1 MICNGAGIFT
11 ERARFLMTQRPSDRN
26 RAGAMSLTIL
36 IAPSGLKECLSA
48 SDTAD
53 AMASGVRRAW
63 PTARILKTPIVDG
76 GEGFTSALVQ
86 ATYGTLESVTVTGPT
101 GAAADAHIGFLG
113 RKPVRTAVIEIAA
126 AAGLGLVPADR
137 RDPALTTSFGVGE
150 LVRAALD
157 RGAERI
163 IVGCGDS
170 GVNDG
175 GAGMIQAL
183 GARLLDSRGREVGR
197 GGAPLAAI
205 ARIDLDA
212 LDPRLSRVR
221 IDAAVNPHNA
231 LLGAHGVTRTYGP
244 QKGANP
250 GQIVVL
256 EQALSNYAA
265 HLEAATGVDVAALA
279 GAGASGGIGAGLAA
293 VCGATL
299 HPRYDIVM
307 PFTHFDRLLSE
318 ADLVLTAEGRLD
330 GQTPYGKVPAEVG
343 RRARALGIP
352 VIALAGCIGEGAELN
367 LAHGISAYEGINARP
382 IPLAE
387 AMAQA
392 RCLLAEA
399 AARVVLGRGPDLLIR
414 KAPLAPSLAALPRC
428 A

>member
-1 MICNGAGIFT
+1 
-11 ERARFLMTQRPSDRN
+11 
-26 RAGAMSLTIL
+26 MSLTTL

-53 AMASGVRRAW
+53 AMAAGVRRAW
-63 PTARILKTPIVDG
+63 PAARILKTPIADG
-76 GEGFTSALVQ
+76 GEGFTNALVQ
-86 ATYGTLESVTVTGPT
+86 ATNGTLESVTITGPT
-101 GAAADAHIGFLG
+101 GAAVAAHIGFLG
-113 RKPVRTAVIEIAA
+113 REPARTAVIEIAA

-137 RDPALTTSFGVGE
+137 RDPASTTSFGVGE
-150 LVRAALD
+150 LIRAVLD

-183 GARLLDSRGREVGR
+183 GARLLDGHGREVGR
-197 GGAPLAAI
+197 GGAALAEI
-205 ARIDLDA
+205 ARIDLTA

-221 IDAAVNPHNA
+221 MDAAVNPHNA
-231 LLGAHGVTRTYGP
+231 LLGVRGVTRIYGP
-244 QKGANP
+244 QKGAKP
-250 GQIVVL
+250 DQIFAL
-256 EQALSNYAA
+256 EGALTNYAA
-265 HLEAATGVDVAALA
+265 HLEAATGVDAANLS

-293 VCGATL
+293 VCGARL
-299 HPRYDIVM
+299 CPRYDIVM
-307 PFTHFDRLLSE
+307 RFTHFDRLLPE

-343 RRARALGIP
+343 RRARALDIP
-352 VIALAGCIGEGAELN
+352 VIALAGSLGEGAELN
-367 LAHGISAYEGINARP
+367 LAHGISAYEAINTRP
-382 IPLAE
+382 MPLVE

-392 RCLLAEA
+392 QSLLAEA
-399 AARVVLGRGPDLLIR
+399 AARVVLTRGRDLLAR
-414 KAPLAPSLAALPRC
+414 KAPLTTSLAVLPRC